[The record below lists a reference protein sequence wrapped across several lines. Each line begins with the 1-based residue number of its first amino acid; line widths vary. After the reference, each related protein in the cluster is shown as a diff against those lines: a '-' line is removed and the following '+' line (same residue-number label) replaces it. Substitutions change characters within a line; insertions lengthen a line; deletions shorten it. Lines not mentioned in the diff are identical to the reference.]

1 VVREVT
7 RFLVTGGTGQLA
19 TALAHA
25 ATGEVRVVGRPD
37 FDLER
42 LDSVRTLFADGV
54 PAVLINAA
62 AWTAVDAAESSPEA
76 ARRANAEGP
85 AALAALCNRHGARF
99 IHIST
104 DYVFDGAKGAPYLET
119 DPTCPTGVYG
129 ATKLEGEQDVLAE
142 LPGAVIL
149 RTAWVYA
156 ETGRNFVRTM
166 LAAARKTSQLRVVA
180 DQVGCPTNA
189 DDLAQAVLAVARR
202 LAAPPPPPGGIYHCA
217 GSGETSWYEFAR
229 AIFAAAGPLGWPV
242 PEVQPI
248 ATADWPTPAR
258 RPADSRL
265 DCGKV
270 ATTFGVR
277 LPPWQ
282 PSLQR
287 AVSAIC
293 AAEAVA

>member
-1 VVREVT
+1 MVRAVT

-19 TALAHA
+19 TALAKA
-25 ATGEVRVVGRPD
+25 APETVRVVGRPM
-37 FDLER
+37 FDLDR
-42 LDSVRTLFADGV
+42 LETYRTLFADGV
-54 PAVLINAA
+54 PDVLINAA
-62 AWTAVDAAESSPEA
+62 AWTAVDAAEASPA
-76 ARRANAEGP
+76 AAGRANAEGP
-85 AALAALCNRHGARF
+85 NALAALCNRYGTRF

-104 DYVFDGAKGAPYLET
+104 DYVFDGAKGAPYVET

-129 ATKLEGEQDVLAE
+129 ATKLEGEEAVMTE
-142 LPGAVIL
+142 LPDAVIL

-156 ETGRNFVRTM
+156 ESGRNFVRTM
-166 LAAARKTSQLRVVA
+166 LGAARKTDRLRVVA

-189 DDLAQAVLAVARR
+189 DDLAHAVLAVARR
-202 LAAPPPPPGGIYHCA
+202 MIAPAPPAGGIYHCA

-229 AIFAAAGPLGWPV
+229 AIFASAGPLGWPV

-265 DCGKV
+265 DCGKL
-270 ATTFGVR
+270 AATFGVR
-277 LPPWQ
+277 LPQWQ

-287 AVSAIC
+287 AVAAIC